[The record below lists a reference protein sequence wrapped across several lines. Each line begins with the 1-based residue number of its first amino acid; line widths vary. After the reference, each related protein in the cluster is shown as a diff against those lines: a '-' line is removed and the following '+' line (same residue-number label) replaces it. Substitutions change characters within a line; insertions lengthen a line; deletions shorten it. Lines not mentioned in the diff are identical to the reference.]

1 MTRDIITTDRAPAAI
16 GPYSQAVK
24 TQDLVFVSGQLPI
37 DPQSGHLVTGD
48 IRNQTRQAMQNLG
61 AILAAAGS
69 SFDRI
74 VKTTLFIADMDQFAT
89 INEVYAEFFTGQPPA
104 RACVQ
109 VARLPRDAG
118 VEVEAVALHGQ

>member
-24 TQDLVFVSGQLPI
+24 TQHLVFVSGQLPI